1 MLKLNIED
9 GIYRI
14 SFHKTHRLNTLIADP
29 LKQELKKIVSK
40 TGREVVLSMN
50 GIDFIDSSG
59 FQAIMDVVEQASKS
73 GSYFRICDVSQEV
86 YELLKL
92 MKLNFVFEIKPEKT
106 RALSGVA

>member
-14 SFHKTHRLNTLIADP
+14 SFHKTKRLNTLIADP
-29 LKQELKKIVSK
+29 LKQELTKIVSK
-40 TGREVVLSMN
+40 PGSQVVLSMA

-59 FQAIMDVVEQASKS
+59 FQAIMAVVNQSSKV
-73 GSYFRICDVSQEV
+73 GSSFRICDVSQEV

-92 MKLNFVFEIKPEKT
+92 MKLNLVFEIEPVAKKV
-106 RALSGVA
+106 LSGVA